1 MRRLKKSCTERT
13 RAASR
18 LYLSATAGS
27 PAAIGLPYLIAALPD
42 FPPARGAFTPSNAKH
57 DGATP
62 AAAVVEVR
70 GSLPA
75 RMA

>member
-1 MRRLKKSCTERT
+1 
-13 RAASR
+13 
-18 LYLSATAGS
+18 
-27 PAAIGLPYLIAALPD
+27 LPYLIAALPD